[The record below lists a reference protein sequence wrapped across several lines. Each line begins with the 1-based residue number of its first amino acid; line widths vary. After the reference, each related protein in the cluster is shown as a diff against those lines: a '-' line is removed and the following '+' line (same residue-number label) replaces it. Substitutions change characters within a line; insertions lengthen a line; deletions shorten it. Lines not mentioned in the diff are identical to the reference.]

1 MLLSR
6 TQSRRASCILLL
18 LMLSMHGAF
27 AMNAG
32 FLFGAASQQHNAAET
47 EAAPSC
53 HGKNQANPDP
63 GRTLCHAHCLTDAQT
78 LTQVEAPLLP
88 ACLGAASILVLQT
101 LPANSRIAH
110 CLWLDA
116 SKGDPPIPIRFCSFL
131 I

>member
-6 TQSRRASCILLL
+6 TQSRRASWIVLL

-32 FLFGAASQQHNAAET
+32 YLFGSAAQLHEAAAT

-63 GRTLCHAHCLTDAQT
+63 GRTLCHAHCLTDAQN
-78 LTQVEAPLLP
+78 LTHAEVPLLSP
-88 ACLGAASILVLQT
+88 CLRAAPILVLQT
-101 LPANSRIAH
+101 LPASSRTLP

-116 SKGDPPIPIRFCSFL
+116 STGDPPIPIRFCSFQ

>member
-6 TQSRRASCILLL
+6 AQSRRASWIVLL
-18 LMLSMHGAF
+18 LMISMHGAF

-32 FLFGAASQQHNAAET
+32 FMFSSVAQPRDGVAT

-53 HGKNQANPDP
+53 HGKNQAYPDP
-63 GRTLCHAHCLTDAQT
+63 GRMLCHAHCLTDAQN
-78 LTQVEAPLLP
+78 LTQAEVPLLLP
-88 ACLGAASILVLQT
+88 GLGASSILVLQALSASSRT
-101 LPANSRIAH
+101 LP

-116 SKGDPPIPIRFCSFL
+116 STGDPPIPIRFCSFQ